1 MHTENSNVALTGEVD
16 LGASHGPFILSLGFG
31 ASPAAAGHRALA
43 SLLGDFDQ
51 LQEEYVRDWQD
62 WQQTL
67 LALPACTAPSRDLYR
82 ISTAVVCAHE
92 AKSFLGGIIASLSIP
107 WGFARGDNDL
117 GGYHLVWPRGL
128 VEAAGGLLAAGGHD
142 NAYRG

>member
-1 MHTENSNVALTGEVD
+1 
-16 LGASHGPFILSLGFG
+16 
-31 ASPAAAGHRALA
+31 
-43 SLLGDFDQ
+43 LLGDFDQ
-51 LQEEYVRDWQD
+51 LQEEYV
-62 WQQTL
+62 
-67 LALPACTAPSRDLYR
+67 RDLYR